1 MEVIFMKTK
10 LLQRD
15 SFYGPAMARRRVAA
29 GLSIRE
35 VSRRT
40 GVSVSRISDYEH
52 RKHFPTLNNFI
63 KIENCIRAEIEK
75 REREAEKY
83 EL

>member
-1 MEVIFMKTK
+1 MKTK
-10 LLQRD
+10 LLQID
-15 SFYGPAMARRRVAA
+15 SFYGPAMARRRKAA
-29 GLSIRE
+29 GLSIQE

-40 GVSVSRISDYEH
+40 GVNASSISEYERRI
-52 RKHFPTLNNFI
+52 HFPSLNNFI